1 MEWSQLQEQ
10 FELEA
15 IEPIEWMQNEF
26 KKIRSGRVSLSILDN
41 VKVSAYGDLL
51 DLNQVANMQIVDAR
65 QILIKPYDKS
75 QLHEIA
81 KAISSANIGVNP
93 LINSDNIRLVFPA
106 QTEENRLMNVK
117 KAKAIYEQTKEKI
130 RTVRENVKSTYKK
143 LSGVSEDVLH
153 YFEDE
158 LNNITKKYNS
168 NLEKAFEDK
177 QKELMTL

>member
-130 RTVRENVKSTYKK
+130 RTVRENVKSAYKK